1 MEAIMSDALRPEDA
15 PPSIYGPDGRPQFFA
30 DPAMDRFVP
39 VVLNL
44 ASELW
49 VQAETIA
56 NLRAL
61 LEEKGIASAER
72 LDAIAEAS
80 ASDPDRE
87 AALRAFIDRIF
98 TPLREAPGVA
108 A

>member
-1 MEAIMSDALRPEDA
+1 MSEALRPEDA

-61 LEEKGIASAER
+61 LEEKGIATTEQV
-72 LDAIAEAS
+72 DAIAEAS
-80 ASDPDRE
+80 ASDSDRE

-98 TPLREAPGVA
+98 MPLREAPGVA
-108 A
+108 G

>member
-1 MEAIMSDALRPEDA
+1 MSEALRPEDA

-61 LEEKGIASAER
+61 LEEKGIATTEQI
-72 LDAIAEAS
+72 DAIAEAS
-80 ASDPDRE
+80 ASDADRE

-98 TPLREAPGVA
+98 MPLREAPGVA